1 MSVWPTSRFLTCTT
15 CAGASR
21 TRTNGGTGA
30 RRAPPT
36 FPSANAVPH
45 SVWILG
51 VEDGILSHP
60 DSTEEDERR
69 LLYVGITRARNR
81 LELSSAMKECKVSQ
95 FLYEVG
101 FFGQELK
108 MSKKILHVDV
118 STLDE
123 DNGQKSEYLRLYQPV
138 GHVSRTG
145 MYHEQA
151 LKVR

>member
-1 MSVWPTSRFLTCTT
+1 ML
-15 CAGASR
+15 AS
-21 TRTNGGTGA
+21 
-30 RRAPPT
+30 
-36 FPSANAVPH
+36 
-45 SVWILG
+45 
-51 VEDGILSHP
+51 
-60 DSTEEDERR
+60 
-69 LLYVGITRARNR
+69 RARNR
-81 LELSSAMKECKVSQ
+81 LELSSAMKEGKVSQ

-145 MYHEQA
+145 IES
-151 LKVR
+151 KVSLHYTVAHQEITRISS

>member
-1 MSVWPTSRFLTCTT
+1 M
-15 CAGASR
+15 
-21 TRTNGGTGA
+21 
-30 RRAPPT
+30 
-36 FPSANAVPH
+36 PH

-81 LELSSAMKECKVSQ
+81 LELSSAMKEGKVSQ

-123 DNGQKSEYLRLYQPV
+123 DNGQKSEYLRL
-138 GHVSRTG
+138 
-145 MYHEQA
+145 
-151 LKVR
+151 